1 MAVLTAFRLHYAA
14 NAGNDTN
21 GLTLS
26 GGNASADANADVAPT
41 HVSAGD
47 APTTALP
54 ATGAPPTFTTPPQT
68 PEKSPKRKL
77 APLRRF
83 RRASLVV
90 IAKNVF
96 SRQWYMQEAHKVC
109 GYTCCCGTGESRLT
123 CVPTSFS

>member
-1 MAVLTAFRLHYAA
+1 MLTAFRLHYAA

-90 IAKNVF
+90 VRTRSSIALVVMFISNRPVL
-96 SRQWYMQEAHKVC
+96 
-109 GYTCCCGTGESRLT
+109 GI
-123 CVPTSFS
+123 